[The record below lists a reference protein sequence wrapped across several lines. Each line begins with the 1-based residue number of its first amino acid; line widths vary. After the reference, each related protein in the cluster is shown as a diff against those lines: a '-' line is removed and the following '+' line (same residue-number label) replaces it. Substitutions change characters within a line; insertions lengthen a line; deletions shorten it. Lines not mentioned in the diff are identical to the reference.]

1 MIRRPGQSHYKGIL
15 DCASKIYKEEG
26 GVRAFYKGN
35 LANKLRSAPQF
46 GVTLVMYEL
55 IQRVFFVDFGGS
67 KPSGSY
73 RECLSDGARLS
84 SSNPDHI
91 GGYSVAQPIFVG
103 MESKFGLY
111 FPKYQINKQ

>member
-1 MIRRPGQSHYKGIL
+1 MIRRPGQSHYNGIL
-15 DCASKIYKEEG
+15 DCASKIYSQEG
-26 GVRAFYKGN
+26 GARAFYKGN

-111 FPKYQINKQ
+111 FPKFQIYK

>member
-1 MIRRPGQSHYKGIL
+1 MIRRPGQSHYNGIL
-15 DCASKIYKEEG
+15 DCASKIYSQEG
-26 GVRAFYKGN
+26 GARAFYKGN

-91 GGYSVAQPIFVG
+91 GGYSVAQPVFVG

-111 FPKYQINKQ
+111 FPKFQINQ

>member
-1 MIRRPGQSHYKGIL
+1 MIRRPGQSHYRGIL
-15 DCASKIYKEEG
+15 DCASKIYHQEG
-26 GVRAFYKGN
+26 GIKAFYKGN

-73 RECLSDGARLS
+73 RECLSDGVRMS
-84 SSNPDHI
+84 TNPDHI

-111 FPKYQINKQ
+111 FPKFRINK